1 MIRWFKSGFSA
12 RRSRHG
18 LWGVPLVIAVA
29 LVALLCVGTE
39 QFATRENLFNLIAQA
54 MPLLIAAIGQLFV
67 ILVGGLDLSVGSIIS
82 FSTAVLSLDGP
93 AVVLIPAVFMLAAVV
108 GLINGLVITRM
119 GVHPIIATLAMQY
132 VLLGIT
138 RILRPV
144 SGGTVPDL
152 VIAAVQGS
160 VFGVPLPVFW
170 GIIAVGL
177 AAKILYG
184 SRFGLHLFAIGG
196 GVAAGMEDAAST
208 YGIRVGRNIVL
219 AYVASA
225 LFAALAGVFLAGR
238 IVSLAG
244 RFAEWNEEFERFEG
258 STAEMLR
265 YCLDSWWERIGAT
278 PASGLHKLMVSEAG
292 NFPVVR
298 EALGGGRQY
307 GFKSG
312 IDRAGGVLGVKSG
325 GYFPGNDAKGI
336 TNHQSAVLLFDPDTG
351 RPVAMVGGNL
361 LTALRTAAA
370 AALSVDLLARPDARV
385 LGIVGAAHQ
394 LLNLVVADLC
404 VHRRQTFHCELVI
417 AGLPRERP
425 RTGNGRESEPAA
437 DQRLGTFSLSSRGTE
452 RALPRP

>member
-18 LWGVPLVIAVA
+18 LWGVPLGITVA
-29 LVALLCVGTE
+29 LMTILSIGTE
-39 QFATRENLFNLIAQA
+39 QFATRDNLFNLIAQA

-82 FSTAVLSLDGP
+82 FSTAILSLDGP
-93 AVVLIPAVFMLAAVV
+93 AVVLIPAVFVLAALV
-108 GLINGLVITRM
+108 GLINGLVITKM

-160 VFGVPLPVFW
+160 VLGVPLPLFW
-170 GIIAVGL
+170 GIIAIGL

-196 GVAAGMEDAAST
+196 GGAAGMEDAASN

-238 IVSLAG
+238 IVSG
-244 RFAEWNEEFERFEG
+244 DPNVG
-258 STAEMLR
+258 
-265 YCLDSWWERIGAT
+265 
-278 PASGLHKLMVSEAG
+278 
-292 NFPVVR
+292 
-298 EALGGGRQY
+298 
-307 GFKSG
+307 
-312 IDRAGGVLGVKSG
+312 
-325 GYFPGNDAKGI
+325 
-336 TNHQSAVLLFDPDTG
+336 LLFELD
-351 RPVAMVGGNL
+351 AI
-361 LTALRTAAA
+361 TAAA
-370 AALSVDLLARPDARV
+370 IGGTQLSGGVGSLHGTVLGAIVLALLANGMNLANVSPFIQTAIKGG
-385 LGIVGAAHQ
+385 LLLAIVGLQ
-394 LLNLVVADLC
+394 S
-404 VHRRQTFHCELVI
+404 RKKM
-417 AGLPRERP
+417 GL
-425 RTGNGRESEPAA
+425 
-437 DQRLGTFSLSSRGTE
+437 
-452 RALPRP
+452 

>member
-1 MIRWFKSGFSA
+1 MIRWFTSGFSA

-29 LVALLCVGTE
+29 LVAILSLGTD
-39 QFATRENLFNLIAQA
+39 QFATRENLFNLVAQA

-82 FSTAVLSLDGP
+82 FSTAILSLDGP
-93 AVVLIPAVFMLAAVV
+93 AVVLIPAVFVLAAAV

-160 VFGVPLPVFW
+160 VLGVPLPLFW

-196 GVAAGMEDAAST
+196 GVAAGMDDAAST

-238 IVSLAG
+238 IVSG
-244 RFAEWNEEFERFEG
+244 DPNVG
-258 STAEMLR
+258 
-265 YCLDSWWERIGAT
+265 
-278 PASGLHKLMVSEAG
+278 
-292 NFPVVR
+292 
-298 EALGGGRQY
+298 
-307 GFKSG
+307 
-312 IDRAGGVLGVKSG
+312 
-325 GYFPGNDAKGI
+325 
-336 TNHQSAVLLFDPDTG
+336 LLFELD
-351 RPVAMVGGNL
+351 AI
-361 LTALRTAAA
+361 TAAA
-370 AALSVDLLARPDARV
+370 IGGTQLSGGVGSLHGTVLGTIVLALLANGMNLANVSPFIQTAIKGG
-385 LGIVGAAHQ
+385 LLLAIVGLQ
-394 LLNLVVADLC
+394 S
-404 VHRRQTFHCELVI
+404 RKKM
-417 AGLPRERP
+417 GL
-425 RTGNGRESEPAA
+425 
-437 DQRLGTFSLSSRGTE
+437 
-452 RALPRP
+452 

>member
-1 MIRWFKSGFSA
+1 MIGWFKSGFSA

-18 LWGVPLVIAVA
+18 LWGVPLVITVA
-29 LVALLCVGTE
+29 LMTILSIGTE
-39 QFATRENLFNLIAQA
+39 QFATRDNLFNLVAQA

-82 FSTAVLSLDGP
+82 FSTVILSLDGP
-93 AVVLIPAVFMLAAVV
+93 AVVLIPAVFVLAALV

-160 VFGVPLPVFW
+160 VLGVPLPLFW
-170 GIIAVGL
+170 GIIAIGL

-196 GVAAGMEDAAST
+196 GVSAGMDDAAST

-238 IVSLAG
+238 IVSG
-244 RFAEWNEEFERFEG
+244 DPNVG
-258 STAEMLR
+258 
-265 YCLDSWWERIGAT
+265 
-278 PASGLHKLMVSEAG
+278 
-292 NFPVVR
+292 
-298 EALGGGRQY
+298 
-307 GFKSG
+307 
-312 IDRAGGVLGVKSG
+312 
-325 GYFPGNDAKGI
+325 
-336 TNHQSAVLLFDPDTG
+336 LLFELD
-351 RPVAMVGGNL
+351 AI
-361 LTALRTAAA
+361 TAAA
-370 AALSVDLLARPDARV
+370 IGGTQLSGGVGSLHGTVLGAIVLALLANGMNLANVSPFIQTAIKGA
-385 LGIVGAAHQ
+385 LLLAIVGLQ
-394 LLNLVVADLC
+394 S
-404 VHRRQTFHCELVI
+404 RKKM
-417 AGLPRERP
+417 GL
-425 RTGNGRESEPAA
+425 
-437 DQRLGTFSLSSRGTE
+437 
-452 RALPRP
+452 